1 LASAASTG
9 SPATRA
15 VTPSGGSS
23 AARIRSIT
31 ACCSSSGAIRMPN
44 ARFAVFRSAEI
55 TAWEKY
61 GGTASSS
68 ASIFARSD
76 AAFSPWNRS
85 GSDSAGHSA
94 ALPQPFSS
102 L

>member
-1 LASAASTG
+1 
-9 SPATRA
+9 
-15 VTPSGGSS
+15 V
-23 AARIRSIT
+23 
-31 ACCSSSGAIRMPN
+31 
-44 ARFAVFRSAEI
+44 I

-68 ASIFARSD
+68 ASIRALS
-76 AAFSPWNRS
+76 AAAPSPWNRS
-85 GSDSAGHSA
+85 GSDSAGQSA